1 MEMTELVV
9 GGRMQASPC
18 PVATWWDH
26 SLLVPGLLL
35 RLPCAPVVLL
45 GTTSGPWYSPWAG
58 APSSHAWRI
67 HVSAEITWQL
77 GREHWFFP

>member
-35 RLPCAPVVLL
+35 RLPRAPVVLL
-45 GTTSGPWYSPWAG
+45 GNTSGPWYSPWAKVLP
-58 APSSHAWRI
+58 APMPGGFTFLLR
-67 HVSAEITWQL
+67 
-77 GREHWFFP
+77 